1 MSVARPWGR
10 PRRPSLTLAP
20 ALISHSYIGVSSPT
34 MTKVS
39 VVLSRGILHPLD
51 LSLSLPSAF
60 EARIASQ
67 ATSRTAKIDRTPG
80 GQWISNRGRSGDRAA
95 GVCVWCLRR
104 TFRGLGGVLALAR
117 ERACACASAGCM
129 SGGGTTHGKHHG
141 KRTVEE
147 DLDDVE
153 KVIEQAGCSRTYYAL
168 EVSVAVLPPFPCVD
182 RSIDRVSRV

>member
-1 MSVARPWGR
+1 M
-10 PRRPSLTLAP
+10 
-20 ALISHSYIGVSSPT
+20 
-34 MTKVS
+34 
-39 VVLSRGILHPLD
+39 
-51 LSLSLPSAF
+51 
-60 EARIASQ
+60 
-67 ATSRTAKIDRTPG
+67 
-80 GQWISNRGRSGDRAA
+80 
-95 GVCVWCLRR
+95 WCLRR

-129 SGGGTTHGKHHG
+129 SGGGKHHP

>member
-1 MSVARPWGR
+1 MGR

-60 EARIASQ
+60 ARLGSRAKPRRELPKSIAL
-67 ATSRTAKIDRTPG
+67 PG

-129 SGGGTTHGKHHG
+129 SGGGKHHP

>member
-1 MSVARPWGR
+1 MCR

-60 EARIASQ
+60 FSDREPRRELPKSIAL
-67 ATSRTAKIDRTPG
+67 PG
-80 GQWISNRGRSGDRAA
+80 GQWNRGNRGRSGDRAA
-95 GVCVWCLRR
+95 GVCVCVWCLRR